1 MTILKNSVSD
11 KTKRCEIER
20 SHDSFNV
27 YGRILEYSNG
37 IVICVK
43 SM

>member
-1 MTILKNSVSD
+1 VIITTQRGAEQRDLMTVS
-11 KTKRCEIER
+11 TNIE
-20 SHDSFNV
+20 V

-37 IVICVK
+37 IEIYVK